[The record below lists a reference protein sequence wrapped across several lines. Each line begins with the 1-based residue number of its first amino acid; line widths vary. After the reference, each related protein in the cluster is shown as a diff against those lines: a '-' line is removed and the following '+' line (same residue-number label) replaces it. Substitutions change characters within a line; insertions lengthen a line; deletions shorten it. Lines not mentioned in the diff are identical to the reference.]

1 MGIYEKYGGEVVF
14 VELKAPLKTRI
25 ERAGHPLRKKHKAHA
40 PDGKR
45 VEYLE
50 GILSYDSPEPFFYPE
65 QYYQVETDERSPEET
80 AEVVIKLVTL

>member
-1 MGIYEKYGGEVVF
+1 MRPT
-14 VELKAPLKTRI
+14 A
-25 ERAGHPLRKKHKAHA
+25 
-40 PDGKR
+40 KR

-65 QYYQVETDERSPEET
+65 QYHQVETDERSPEET